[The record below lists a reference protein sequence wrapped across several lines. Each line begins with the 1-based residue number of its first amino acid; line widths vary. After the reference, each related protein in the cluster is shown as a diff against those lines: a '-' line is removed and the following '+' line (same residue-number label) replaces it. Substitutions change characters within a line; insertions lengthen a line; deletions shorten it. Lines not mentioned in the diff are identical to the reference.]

1 MEGSRGLDPHPPHP
15 FVLLLVPEGAA
26 PDSLEAAAAEASQA
40 CGVPVKV
47 VITARDMRDAL
58 REARLEYKGVP
69 LAYLDLDEE
78 TALDALECGAD
89 DADALRAPAKV
100 ALTSL
105 VRRTLIRAHER
116 LHNER
121 LHSVAAHAEKLTA
134 LGMLV
139 ASVAHEINNPCA
151 ALLLSIE
158 VIRRRL
164 APLLTIP
171 QTAEEAAVAQARI
184 TQIGATLGARGF
196 GADLQQMLDDMVGAT
211 NAITDIVRDL
221 RVFARSEDEDEEEEH
236 KPIDVH
242 SLIDQALRIA
252 GSSIGARG
260 HIERD
265 YADDLPRVAVS
276 RSRLLQ
282 VLTNVIAN
290 AAQAIHEIERPVHRV
305 RVSTRSDAEGVV
317 ITIADTGP
325 GIRSDR
331 LGRIFDPF
339 FTTKKAGEG
348 TGLGLALSAD
358 FVRRMGGQLIV
369 ESDFGE
375 GATFLLFLP
384 LPASPVAAIS
394 EPPSEPR
401 ATPHPSR
408 RPVVLAV
415 DDDERVLRAYA
426 RALRERYDVLLASD
440 GQEAIDLL
448 RSGSHADAVVTDLE
462 MPEVD
467 GRGLF
472 AWLLRERPELARRLV
487 FVTAIPL
494 TASEG
499 RDGPAVL
506 LKPVPHDLLLRT
518 CADLIGDEPG

>member
-1 MEGSRGLDPHPPHP
+1 MDPHQPPI
-15 FVLLLVPEGAA
+15 VLLLTPEGAA
-26 PDSLEAAAAEASQA
+26 HDLLVDAAAEASQA
-40 CGVPVKV
+40 CGITVKV
-47 VITARDMRDAL
+47 VLAPGDMRDAL

-69 LAYLDLDEE
+69 LAYLGVDEE

-89 DADALRAPAKV
+89 DSDVLRAPSKM

-105 VRRTLIRAHER
+105 VRRTVIRAHER
-116 LHNER
+116 MHNER

-134 LGMLV
+134 LGILV

-164 APLLTIP
+164 SPLLAVP
-171 QTAEEAAVAQARI
+171 QGVEEAAATQARLAR
-184 TQIGATLGARGF
+184 IGATLGGRGF

-211 NAITDIVRDL
+211 NAISDIVRDL
-221 RVFARSEDEDEEEEH
+221 RVFARSEDEGDEEQQV
-236 KPIDVH
+236 KPFEVH

-252 GSSIGARG
+252 GSGISARG

-265 YADDLPRVAVS
+265 YAEDLPRIAVS

-305 RVSTRSDAEGVV
+305 RVSTRSDAEGLV
-317 ITIADTGP
+317 ITISDTGP

-358 FVRRMGGQLIV
+358 FVRRMGGQLMA
-369 ESDFGE
+369 ESDYGE
-375 GATFLLFLP
+375 GATFLIYLP
-384 LPASPVAAIS
+384 LPVLPVTPIS
-394 EPPSEPR
+394 EPPADPW
-401 ATPHPSR
+401 AAPHPSR

-472 AWLLRERPELARRLV
+472 EWLLRERPELARKLV
-487 FVTAIPL
+487 FVTALPL
-494 TASEG
+494 TGADTRG
-499 RDGPAVL
+499 GPAVL
-506 LKPVPHDLLLRT
+506 SKPVSHDLLLRT
-518 CADLIGDEPG
+518 CSDLIGDEVS